1 MFLTLKMELSA
12 AKLRIFYYI
21 LRATRGNLTILV
33 KVCYD
38 FGVIGVKMVGLMGQG
53 WVMKSRT

>member
-1 MFLTLKMELSA
+1 MILKSSCR

-33 KVCYD
+33 KVCYG

-53 WVMKSRT
+53 

>member
-1 MFLTLKMELSA
+1 M
-12 AKLRIFYYI
+12 
-21 LRATRGNLTILV
+21 RGNLTNPV
-33 KVCYD
+33 KVCYG